1 MNMNLD
7 LLKTLL
13 MKREEYMMMRDEIL
27 RRIMPLDTI
36 ELFKNEKTIVDLYG
50 SYLRIFMKKDK
61 ETYFITMGERNGEIL
76 ISVSGGGVPIPFA
89 TDFRSL
95 PKEIKDAIREMLEN
109 QETVKKIEK
118 IINELNKEIEKYKII
133 LATIEMLEK

>member
-1 MNMNLD
+1 MNLD

-13 MKREEYMMMRDEIL
+13 MKREEYTMMRDEVL
-27 RRIMPLDTI
+27 RHIKPLDI
-36 ELFKNEKTIVDLYG
+36 IDLYENKHVVVDLYG
-50 SYLRIFMKKDK
+50 SYLRIFMKTDK
-61 ETYFITMGERNGEIL
+61 ETYFVTMGEKDGEIL

-95 PKEIKDAIREMLEN
+95 PKEIKDVIREMIEN
-109 QETVKKIEK
+109 QEIVRKIEK
-118 IINELNKEIEKYKII
+118 MINELDKEIEKYKII

>member
-1 MNMNLD
+1 MSLD

-13 MKREEYMMMRDEIL
+13 RKREEYAMMRDEVL
-27 RRIMPLDTI
+27 RHIKPLDI
-36 ELFKNEKTIVDLYG
+36 IDLYENKHMVVNLYG
-50 SYLRIFMKKDK
+50 SYLRIFMKTDK
-61 ETYFITMGERNGEIL
+61 ETYFVTIGEKDREIL

-95 PKEIKDAIREMLEN
+95 PKEIKDAIREMTEN
-109 QETVKKIEK
+109 PEVVKKIEK
-118 IINELNKEIEKYKII
+118 IINELNREIEKYKII

>member
-1 MNMNLD
+1 MNLD

-13 MKREEYMMMRDEIL
+13 IKREELMRLRDEIL

-36 ELFKNEKTIVDLYG
+36 DLFKNENTIVELYG
-50 SYLRIFMKKDK
+50 SYLKILIKTGREI
-61 ETYFITMGERNGEIL
+61 YFVTMGERNGEIL

-89 TDFRSL
+89 TDFRNL
-95 PKEIKDAIREMLEN
+95 PKEIKDAIREMTEN
-109 QETVKKIEK
+109 QEIVRKIEK
-118 IINELNKEIEKYKII
+118 MINELNKEIEKYKII

>member
-1 MNMNLD
+1 MNLD